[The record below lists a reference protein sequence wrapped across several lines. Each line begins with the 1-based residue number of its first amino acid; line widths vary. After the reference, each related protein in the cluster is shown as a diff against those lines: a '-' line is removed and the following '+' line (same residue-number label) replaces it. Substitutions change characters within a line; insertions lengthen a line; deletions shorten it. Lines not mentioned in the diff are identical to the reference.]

1 MGTGS
6 NGSAGEVF
14 RAFLKLGVTAFGGP
28 VAHLGFFRTEFVA
41 RRGWLDDEAYARI
54 VALCQFLPGPASSQV
69 GIALGFGRAGW
80 AGAAAAWAGFTLPS
94 ALLMILA
101 GLAIGAGARAGQLPD
116 GLTTGLKIAA
126 LAVVVQAVAGMA
138 GNLAPDRARRSVAAV
153 AAVVALTLPGV
164 VGQLGAILI
173 GLLAALLLNPPAAPA
188 TAVPVGRRPLRRT
201 GAAALLIFLAGLVL
215 LPLWA
220 ATGDATGRLVDGM
233 YRAGSLVFGG
243 GHVVLPLLAAETGGH
258 VDGQAFLAGYGL
270 AQAVPG
276 PLFTF
281 SAFLGAAGSW
291 GGLPGW
297 LAGVIALIAIF
308 VPAALLV
315 VGALP
320 FWDRIAGH
328 PGARRAVA
336 GVNAAVLG
344 LLAAALYDPVF
355 VTAVSGPRDAALAIL
370 VLLALLV
377 WRLPVWALV
386 PAAAAAG
393 MAMAALG

>member
-1 MGTGS
+1 
-6 NGSAGEVF
+6 
-14 RAFLKLGVTAFGGP
+14 
-28 VAHLGFFRTEFVA
+28 
-41 RRGWLDDEAYARI
+41 
-54 VALCQFLPGPASSQV
+54 
-69 GIALGFGRAGW
+69 
-80 AGAAAAWAGFTLPS
+80 
-94 ALLMILA
+94 
-101 GLAIGAGARAGQLPD
+101 
-116 GLTTGLKIAA
+116 
-126 LAVVVQAVAGMA
+126 
-138 GNLAPDRARRSVAAV
+138 
-153 AAVVALTLPGV
+153 
-164 VGQLGAILI
+164 
-173 GLLAALLLNPPAAPA
+173 
-188 TAVPVGRRPLRRT
+188 
-201 GAAALLIFLAGLVL
+201 
-215 LPLWA
+215 
-220 ATGDATGRLVDGM
+220 M

-297 LAGVIALIAIF
+297 LAGIIALIAIF

-315 VGALP
+315 VAALP

-377 WRLPVWALV
+377 WRLPVWVLV
-386 PAAAAAG
+386 PLAAAAG
-393 MAMAALG
+393 MAVAALG